1 MSDFWNVRQTFLHKQ
16 ASLIHYAPDYRVNW
30 LRSRAQKNRW
40 EEELLRTER
49 EMVWTVLYFM
59 HQRDIWYQRLQL
71 EKNVQQEAS
80 LGRLAYCE
88 QQIGQWEELAR
99 AGDAQFRLVKADMPE
114 TWVPLLMS
122 A

>member
-1 MSDFWNVRQTFLHKQ
+1 MYGRCFYISRL
-16 ASLIHYAPDYRVNW
+16 SLIHFALDYRVNW

-40 EEELLRTER
+40 EEELPCTEW

-59 HQRDIWYQRLQL
+59 HQRDKWYQRLQL

-99 AGDAQFRLVKADMPE
+99 AGDAQFRLINADMPE